1 MSKRVALGGVLVALA
16 FVFGYI
22 EFLLPL
28 PVGIPGMKLGLA
40 NLVVLL
46 CLYTMGIP
54 MAALV
59 SLIRILLATFMFGS
73 VSGMLYSLAG
83 AVLSFVVM
91 WPVSRCRS
99 VSPIGVSILGG
110 VMHNVGQL
118 IVAFLLLGTA
128 GVLYYVLP
136 LLLAGAVAGFLIGT
150 VTKLLLPRMERLL

>member
-28 PVGIPGMKLGLA
+28 PIGIPGMKLGLA

-46 CLYTMGIP
+46 CLYTMGAP
-54 MAALV
+54 MAAVV
-59 SLIRILLATFMFGS
+59 SLIRILLATFIFGS

-83 AVLSFVVM
+83 AVLSYLVM
-91 WPVSRCRS
+91 WPASRCRAL
-99 VSPIGVSILGG
+99 SPVGVSMLGG
-110 VMHNVGQL
+110 IMHNVGQL
-118 IVAFLLLGTA
+118 IVAFLMLGAA

-136 LLLAGAVAGFLIGT
+136 LLIAGAVTGFVIGMSA
-150 VTKLLLPRMERLL
+150 KLLLPRVEGMV